1 VYRGTRAILW
11 RACRHTGIRCDNAAV
26 DESPL
31 IGLNWFWIS
40 IQATAPLVLGHLL
53 AYPFWRKNQAIF
65 GNVVGTGVMFTS
77 AFAMILREHA
87 VMDILV
93 QRCLDAGTTCWPEP
107 AALTRYAIYA
117 FIALIQ
123 VFILFSLSLRVEEA
137 QRSHDYAPEWR

>member
-1 VYRGTRAILW
+1 M
-11 RACRHTGIRCDNAAV
+11 

-107 AALTRYAIYA
+107 AAFTRYAIYA

>member
-1 VYRGTRAILW
+1 M
-11 RACRHTGIRCDNAAV
+11 

-31 IGLNWFWIS
+31 IGLNWFWIG
-40 IQATAPLVLGHLL
+40 IQSTAPLVLGHLL

-87 VMDILV
+87 VTDILV

-107 AALTRYAIYA
+107 AAFTRYAIYA

-123 VFILFSLSLRVEEA
+123 VFILFSLSLRVEER